1 MQEAGTAGAVA
12 GEPEGAGA
20 IPAGALPAGGLLR
33 DLLFAHVTG
42 VLHLVLGV
50 QFLPLLSP
58 CTCSLRRQAT
68 QG

>member
-20 IPAGALPAGGLLR
+20 LPAGGLLH